1 MNSAYRTKLPADPQK
16 LRGGYYTPAPVAEFL
31 IKWAV
36 RTGKERVLE
45 PSCGD
50 GNFLVPLIAH
60 VHTLLPALRSD
71 ARPRVVAVEVEPSE
85 LERAQVRVNAKPS
98 KRVSIEWIGGDFFQA
113 YPILRQPGFDVVIGN
128 PPFIRFQYFE
138 EESREV
144 AFGHL
149 RDVGYK
155 PTKLANAWAAFVQ
168 LSIELLKS
176 GGRLAMVLPAELLQ
190 VQYAHELRA
199 RIVSSFEHVVI
210 IGFRRLI
217 FPEIQQEVVLL
228 LAEGK
233 PDVPAEDCDIH
244 TIDISDAAELDADV
258 MARRISHTPARHSRV
273 GMKWTALYLTEAAY
287 KAIDRA
293 QGNKRLTALG
303 KLASVDVGIVTGL
316 NAFFVVD
323 DDRAKKVGAE
333 KLSVPIIGKTGAL
346 KSILFGTDDFA
357 AYRRL
362 YPSRLLN
369 LAGVPTREFPKKL
382 LAYIKHGESEGAHTG
397 YKCRIRKRWADVP
410 SVYTPDA
417 FLFRQIHSYP
427 LLVLNGAGATSTDT
441 IHRVR
446 LKAEIDGSILS
457 ACFVNSLTFAWAEV
471 AGRSYG
477 GGVLELEPREA
488 EELPVPYFADLVLDV
503 EHIDKLL
510 RGGEI
515 DAALDYVD
523 SRTLVERLGFSLA
536 QTRAMRNAWRELSNR
551 RISRK

>member
-1 MNSAYRTKLPADPQK
+1 MLRT
-16 LRGGYYTPAPVAEFL
+16 
-31 IKWAV
+31 
-36 RTGKERVLE
+36 
-45 PSCGD
+45 
-50 GNFLVPLIAH
+50 
-60 VHTLLPALRSD
+60 
-71 ARPRVVAVEVEPSE
+71 
-85 LERAQVRVNAKPS
+85 
-98 KRVSIEWIGGDFFQA
+98 
-113 YPILRQPGFDVVIGN
+113 PGFDVVVGN

-149 RDVGYK
+149 RDAGYK

-168 LSIELLKS
+168 LSIELLKP
-176 GGRLAMVLPAELLQ
+176 GGRLAMVIPAELLQ

-228 LAEGK
+228 MAEGK
-233 PDVPAEDCDIH
+233 RAVPAEDCDIH
-244 TIDISDAAELDADV
+244 TIDISDAAELDANV
-258 MARRISHTPARHSRV
+258 MLRRIAHTPARHSRV
-273 GMKWTALYLTEAAY
+273 GMKWTALYLSEAAY

-303 KLASVDVGIVTGL
+303 HLASVDVGIVTGL
-316 NAFFVVD
+316 NAFFVID
-323 DDRAKKVGAE
+323 DERAKAVGAE

-346 KSILFGTDDFA
+346 KSVLFGSEDFA
-357 AYRRL
+357 AYRKL

-369 LAGVPTREFPKKL
+369 LAGVPESRFPKKL
-382 LAYIKHGESEGAHTG
+382 VAYIEHGESEGAHTG
-397 YKCRIRKRWADVP
+397 YKCRIRKRWTDVP

-427 LLVLNGAGATSTDT
+427 LLVLNGAGAASTDT

-446 LKAEIDGSILS
+446 LKPEVDGSILS

-488 EELPVPYFADLVLDV
+488 EELPIPYFSDLDLDV
-503 EHIDKLL
+503 GHIDQLL
-510 RGGEI
+510 RDGDV

-523 SRTLVERLGFSLA
+523 QRTLIQRLGFSIV

-551 RISRK
+551 RILRK